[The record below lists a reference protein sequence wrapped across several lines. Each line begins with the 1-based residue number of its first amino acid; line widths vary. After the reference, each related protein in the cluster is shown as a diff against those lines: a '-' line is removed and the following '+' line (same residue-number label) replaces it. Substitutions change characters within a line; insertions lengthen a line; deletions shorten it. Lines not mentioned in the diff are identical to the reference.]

1 MSTTKRRRLMDVI
14 RRATGAQS
22 APRFALDDAE
32 LWDAR
37 EKAARAAAD
46 AGRLAERVTAG
57 ATRQRGQFDVAIERA
72 TSLSSKAEGANAA
85 ARRVVEALDRLGV
98 IGLNAGL
105 EGSRTAEPQGRAL
118 LLVAEEIRANV
129 TRGTEAARDTIASSD
144 ELREHASDLAGR
156 LERSRQDSVEMG
168 GEAALLKTAAQ
179 DASLALVD
187 LEARLRKATGLD
199 PELARTLGQAGDHAK
214 GLVMALSALESRTP
228 AEVDRG
234 AVAEALG
241 PVLNPLMK
249 LLSAA
254 TEGGLLAPPAKRDEG
269 T

>member
-37 EKAARAAAD
+37 EKAAQSAAE
-46 AGRLAERVTAG
+46 AGKLAERVTAG
-57 ATRQRGQFDVAIERA
+57 ATRQRGQFDAAIERA
-72 TSLSSKAEGANAA
+72 ALVSAKAEASGNA

-98 IGLNAGL
+98 VGLNAGL
-105 EGSRTAEPQGRAL
+105 EGSRTAEGRAL
-118 LLVAEEIRANV
+118 LFVAEEIRANV
-129 TRGTEAARDTIASSD
+129 TRGTEAARDTIASAD
-144 ELREHASDLAGR
+144 ELREHATDLAGR

-168 GEAALLKTAAQ
+168 GDAALLKTAAQ

-199 PELARTLGQAGDHAK
+199 PEIARTLGQAGDHAK
-214 GLVMALSALESRTP
+214 GLVMALTALESRGP
-228 AEVDRG
+228 DEVDRG
-234 AVAEALG
+234 AVLEALA
-241 PVLNPLMK
+241 PVLTPLQK
-249 LLSAA
+249 LLAAA
-254 TEGGLLAPPAKRDEG
+254 TDGGLLAPLAKRDERG
-269 T
+269 DG